1 MEIGILMNKVKQL
14 GQGCS
19 PVVSGLAFYFDLIEV
34 YSFCFAKVLEKT
46 KKQQSGDNISWQTQG
61 TLPLIDRT
69 KQTLVKTSN
78 FLKGINA

>member
-1 MEIGILMNKVKQL
+1 MALW
-14 GQGCS
+14 S
-19 PVVSGLAFYFDLIEV
+19 VVSPSTSDLIEV
-34 YSFCFAKVLEKT
+34 YSFCFAKVLEKI